1 MNVEPIES
9 REDASLLA
17 VGDVALLHPLDSA
30 SPESGEVWDY
40 LRSSDLA
47 TANLELPL
55 TASGACVDKV
65 ITLRANPEVA
75 PSLRETGIGLVTL
88 ANNHTLDYGAEGL
101 YDTLSALRDAGVGA
115 VGCGRDLEEAMQPTW
130 VSLGETSVAV
140 FGLASTLPP
149 GFAAGPGRPGIAPV
163 RARSRFYVD
172 AVTLDEQPGMSP
184 WVETEVVEED
194 LQRACERVESTR
206 EEADLVV
213 IHIHWGVPNGWCAAF
228 QGPLADYQRPLGYAL
243 IDAGADLVLGHHP
256 HVVHGVERYKDGL
269 IAYSLGHFL
278 FHSMSEGR
286 EIELT
291 NSYPPYNVASLKTG
305 VARQAVI
312 LELRVARNLMTSVT
326 FRPVRLNAQGE
337 PEFARGAEANI
348 VLSRLAEYSSRMD
361 TKVEVRDQEACVAL

>member
-1 MNVEPIES
+1 LNVEPIES
-9 REDASLLA
+9 RKDASLLA
-17 VGDVALLHPLDSA
+17 VGDVAPLHPLGSA
-30 SPESGEVWDY
+30 SPEAGEVWDY
-40 LRSSDLA
+40 LRSSNLT

-55 TASGACVDKV
+55 TASRASVDKV

-75 PSLRETGIGLVTL
+75 LSLRETGIELVTL
-88 ANNHTLDYGAEGL
+88 ANNHALDYGAEGL

-115 VGCGRDLEEAMQPTW
+115 VGCGRDLEEAMQPAW
-130 VSLGETSVAV
+130 VSVGETSVAV

-163 RARSRFYVD
+163 RACSRFYVD

-184 WVETEVVEED
+184 WVETEVVKED
-194 LQRACERVESTR
+194 LQRACERVENAR

-228 QGPLADYQRPLGYAL
+228 QGPLADYQRPLGHAL

-256 HVVHGVERYKDGL
+256 HVVHGVEHYKDGL

-286 EIELT
+286 EMELT

-312 LELRVARNLMTSVT
+312 LELEVARNRMASVT
-326 FRPVRLNAQGE
+326 FRPVRINAQGE
-337 PEFARGAEANI
+337 PEFARDAEANI
-348 VLSRLAEYSSRMD
+348 VLSRLAEYSSHMD
-361 TKVEVRDQEACVAL
+361 TKVEVRDHEACVAL